1 MDGEEGSG
9 IRLSK
14 RFADGKVT
22 GGLEVDY
29 KTKSGTA
36 WSHSFLNQKPWH
48 PLSYPNQRR
57 KWIAEQTH
65 AQHDRRAEE
74 VAREVRILHGL
85 EFPLLLIQFV
95 SSSLHPF
102 FPWILQFA
110 QEQEFFKQAALISK
124 KEREKVS
131 FFKFLSQIRG
141 FSYSDLVLSTLLWVL
156 ILRTTLFHKLPN
168 ALD

>member
-1 MDGEEGSG
+1 MDGEGEGSG

-14 RFADGKVT
+14 RFAGGKVT
-22 GGLEVDY
+22 GGSLEVDY

-74 VAREVRILHGL
+74 VAREVIHRT
-85 EFPLLLIQFV
+85 
-95 SSSLHPF
+95 SSPISRDCVIDSIRVFLTPF
-102 FPWILQFA
+102 FVDLQFA

-131 FFKFLSQIRG
+131 FSE
-141 FSYSDLVLSTLLWVL
+141 
-156 ILRTTLFHKLPN
+156 
-168 ALD
+168 